1 MGKGESPK
9 KKKKKHKIELTYPS
23 MFLWGFFLFFLL
35 GWIFIL
41 GILVGRGLLP
51 GPVTAITGLKD
62 HISKLPGVAGS
73 GKTQGLKSQNKSNSD
88 PKLVFY
94 EKLSV
99 KKEEAKK
106 KWVPERKK
114 SEPLEKPEKPENP
127 EKPRQIRAPP
137 VDNAQYTVQIASL
150 EDQNMAQK
158 LIGELT
164 SRGYPAYFYEAKVD
178 GRIYYR
184 IRCGRFV
191 SRGEADD
198 YAIRLAT
205 ETGHKGFV
213 SKLE

>member
-1 MGKGESPK
+1 MDKGKSP

-35 GWIFIL
+35 GWIFVL

-62 HISKLPGVAGS
+62 HISKFPGVAGS
-73 GKTQGLKSQNKSNSD
+73 DKTQGLKSQNKSNSD

-114 SEPLEKPEKPENP
+114 RDPLDKP

-150 EDQNMAQK
+150 EDQDMAQK

-164 SRGYPAYFYEAKVD
+164 SRGYPAYFYEAEVG

-213 SKLE
+213 SRLE